1 MRMAKSR
8 LVFWILFILL
18 AAGGGLLGYYFALGE
33 PTVFSDQYLKDEV
46 MQAANTD
53 IVLAQDANIEV
64 EYTYKMCGHK
74 EKVFLSGDARFC
86 GKTAKQ
92 IKADFPGC
100 NIREFGEHNLVIQM
114 TVDEYC
120 PQHYIVKLD
129 SGKVCIFKTSRTTG
143 TSELYLDLKLD
154 ATAVKQEEIPRLEQ
168 GVVFENTTDVNNYLY
183 SLKN

>member
-1 MRMAKSR
+1 MAKSR

-33 PTVFSDQYLKDEV
+33 PTVFSDQYLKNEV

-53 IVLAQDANIEV
+53 VALAQDADIEI

-74 EKVFLSGDARFC
+74 EKVTQTGDGRFS
-86 GKTAKQ
+86 GKTAKE
-92 IKADFPGC
+92 IKNEYPGC

-114 TVDEYC
+114 DVDEYC

-129 SGKVCIFKTSRTTG
+129 NGKVCIFKTSRSTG
-143 TSELYLDLKLD
+143 TSDLYLDLKLD
-154 ATAVKQEEIPRLEQ
+154 VTAVKQEEIPRLEL

-183 SLKN
+183 DLKN